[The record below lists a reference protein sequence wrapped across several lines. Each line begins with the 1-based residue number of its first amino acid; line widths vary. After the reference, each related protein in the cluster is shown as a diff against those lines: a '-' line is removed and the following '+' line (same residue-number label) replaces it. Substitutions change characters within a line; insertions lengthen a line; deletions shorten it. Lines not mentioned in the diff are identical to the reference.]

1 MYWNRNTLRSKLRNC
16 DHVANE
22 NGKISAI
29 VKSLIREATIFV
41 VNIENNIRTDIFM
54 EFLQGLE
61 LERQAHLHDEMETVA
76 NKILTAFEFY

>member
-1 MYWNRNTLRSKLRNC
+1 
-16 DHVANE
+16 
-22 NGKISAI
+22 
-29 VKSLIREATIFV
+29 
-41 VNIENNIRTDIFM
+41 M